1 MNINII
7 LSSISYNNLSITKEV
22 DKEGINTLVNSKD
35 STNTYF
41 IKRLGLSTV
50 SNNNLTFN
58 NNVSKL

>member
-7 LSSISYNNLSITKEV
+7 LSSVNYNNLSITKEV
-22 DKEGINTLVNSKD
+22 DEEGINTLVDNKD
-35 STNTYF
+35 SANAYP